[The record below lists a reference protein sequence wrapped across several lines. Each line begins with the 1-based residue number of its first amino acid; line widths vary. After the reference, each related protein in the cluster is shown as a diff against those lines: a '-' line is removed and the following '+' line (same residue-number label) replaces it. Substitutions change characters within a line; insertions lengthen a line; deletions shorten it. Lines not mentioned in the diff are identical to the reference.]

1 MAEGKL
7 VFYDDNIG
15 RGRIEDSSGKYTV
28 RAEDM
33 SNDARVEGAFVQFDV
48 ERTDDPH
55 DRAINVTLREGTRNN
70 PGQHRFGHNP

>member
-1 MAEGKL
+1 MADGKL

-33 SNDARVEGAFVQFDV
+33 DSAARVEGAFVSFDV
-48 ERTDDPH
+48 QRDEPH
-55 DRAINVTLREGTRNN
+55 DRAINVVLREGTRNHPN
-70 PGQHRFGHNP
+70 QHRFGDNQ

>member
-7 VFYDDNIG
+7 VFYDRSIG

-33 SNDARVEGAFVQFDV
+33 HDDAQVEGAFVRFDI
-48 ERTDDPH
+48 ERDAPH
-55 DRAINVTLREGTRNN
+55 DRAINVVLREGTRNN
-70 PGQHRFGHNP
+70 PDQRRFGDNQ